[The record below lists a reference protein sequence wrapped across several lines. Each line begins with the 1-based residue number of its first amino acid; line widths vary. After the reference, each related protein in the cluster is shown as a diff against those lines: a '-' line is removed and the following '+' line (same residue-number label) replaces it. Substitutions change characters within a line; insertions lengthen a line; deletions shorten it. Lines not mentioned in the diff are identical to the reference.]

1 MAICEEFEQL
11 IPAFVLDA
19 VDQADR
25 IRIESHLPRCRQC
38 SQLVESYQPVTDLL
52 AYAAEPAEPRA
63 ELKYRVLAA
72 TMPERKVVPAPSPSP
87 LASLSTWLTSL
98 FRAPALSA
106 LALLLLFA
114 LGAWNMRLQSQ
125 VAEQA
130 ASMQLVTAQMSQQRD
145 FLTAMA
151 YSDGQPRHLQGTEVA
166 AQAVGRLYSS
176 YDENSFIMITYDM
189 PSLKPNQSYQLWL
202 TDASGNRISGGIFT
216 VDSQGRGWL
225 MGHTSKPLNE
235 YKSVG
240 VTVEPLGGSPGPT
253 GAKMLG
259 GSL

>member
-1 MAICEEFEQL
+1 MTICDELEEL
-11 IPAFVLDA
+11 IPAYVLDA
-19 VDQADR
+19 VDPADR
-25 IRIESHLPRCRQC
+25 ARIESHLPRCRRC

-72 TMPERKVVPAPSPSP
+72 TLPQRKIVPAPAPSP
-87 LASLSTWLTSL
+87 LAQFSTGFSSL

-106 LALLLLFA
+106 LALLLLLA
-114 LGAWNMRLQSQ
+114 LGAWNVTLQNQ
-125 VAEQA
+125 VAQQA
-130 ASMQLVTAQMSQQRD
+130 AAMQQVTAEMSQQRD
-145 FLTAMA
+145 FLTALA
-151 YSDGQPRHLQGTEVA
+151 YSDGQPHHLQGTEVA
-166 AQAVGRLYSS
+166 SQAVGRLYSG
-176 YDENSFIMITYDM
+176 YDENSFVMITYDM
-189 PSLKPNQSYQLWL
+189 PSLKPSQSYQLWL
-202 TDASGNRISGGIFT
+202 TDVSGNRTSGGVFT
-216 VDSQGRGWL
+216 VDAQGRGWL
-225 MGHTSKPLNE
+225 IGHTPKPLSE